1 MQYEL
6 LRCVSEDSVWNIHKM
21 FRSAVH
27 RINGVRISS
36 DTATIPITM
45 EREDTKR
52 QGIVRASLSGSVVKF
67 EVSMGRKR

>member
-1 MQYEL
+1 MAFEFPL
-6 LRCVSEDSVWNIHKM
+6 TIP
-21 FRSAVH
+21 
-27 RINGVRISS
+27 
-36 DTATIPITM
+36 TATIPITM